1 MDTGVQMKHNE
12 ATHEKMYE
20 LLMHAAS
27 QLRKKLAIDDLSY
40 RVQLSPSTD
49 SKKYFL
55 HNVLNEFDK
64 AVFSL
69 MFACG
74 FLADNRNAGQ
84 PQEID
89 KPMTSK
95 IFQTKIDELAL
106 WRRKLVEVLADLIGF
121 KKANVASYYHHY
133 NLLHELNKKKKDA
146 KDRRTFWDCTNKTAA
161 REIKAIE
168 DNAQQIS
175 INLDPQKCWYA
186 EKNKAGQIQHKL
198 SNESSRFES
207 ILSIASKH
215 HKALLLSYRNAFG
228 KPSELLHPERI
239 TEAKDTTIQDFEQ
252 AIRGLILLGLHVL
265 SAIKDLLRIHNV
277 KGSLKQVANVI
288 KKNPFPTSLF
298 TFRTNPSLFVRDF
311 VISPGGPAQIIRKSK
326 SRFGYRTFH
335 VKFLIAQK
343 GVSSTE
349 EFLAEEIR
357 LLAPYKTLKQN
368 ILKILLEANPS
379 IKIDNRKLNKA
390 MKNQVLESWPL
401 LQGKI

>member
-1 MDTGVQMKHNE
+1 MEHNE

-40 RVQLSPSTD
+40 RVKLSPTTD

-64 AVFSL
+64 AVFGL

-74 FLADNRNAGQ
+74 FLADNRNAAQ

-89 KPMTSK
+89 KPMSSK
-95 IFQTKIDELAL
+95 IFQTKIDELTL

-121 KKANVASYYHHY
+121 KKANVPSYYHHY

-146 KDRRTFWDCTNKTAA
+146 KDRRTFWGCTNKAAA

-168 DNAQQIS
+168 DEAQQIT

-186 EKNKAGQIQHKL
+186 EKNKAGQVQQKL
-198 SNESSRFES
+198 NNESSRFES
-207 ILSIASKH
+207 IFSIASKH

-252 AIRGLILLGLHVL
+252 AIRGLLLLGLHVL

-277 KGSLKQVANVI
+277 KGSLKQVANAI
-288 KKNPFPTSLF
+288 KKNSFPISLF
-298 TFRTNPSLFVRDF
+298 TLRTNPSLFVRDF
-311 VISPGGPAQIIRKSK
+311 VISPMGPAQIIKKSK

-335 VKFLIAQK
+335 VKFLVAQK
-343 GVSSTE
+343 GVSLTE

-357 LLAPYKTLKQN
+357 LLAPYKTLKQQV
-368 ILKILLEANPS
+368 LRILLDADSSTKTN
-379 IKIDNRKLNKA
+379 NRKINSALK
-390 MKNQVLESWPL
+390 KQVLESWPL
-401 LQGKI
+401 MQGKI

>member
-1 MDTGVQMKHNE
+1 
-12 ATHEKMYE
+12 
-20 LLMHAAS
+20 
-27 QLRKKLAIDDLSY
+27 
-40 RVQLSPSTD
+40 
-49 SKKYFL
+49 
-55 HNVLNEFDK
+55 
-64 AVFSL
+64 
-69 MFACG
+69 
-74 FLADNRNAGQ
+74 
-84 PQEID
+84 
-89 KPMTSK
+89 MTSK

-133 NLLHELNKKKKDA
+133 KLLHELNKKKKDA
-146 KDRRTFWDCTNKTAA
+146 KDRRTFWGCTNKTAA
-161 REIKAIE
+161 REIKVKE

-207 ILSIASKH
+207 ILLIASKH

-228 KPSELLHPERI
+228 KPSELLDPERI

-265 SAIKDLLRIHNV
+265 SAVKDLLRIHNV
-277 KGSLKQVANVI
+277 KGSLKQVANVT
-288 KKNPFPTSLF
+288 KKNPFPISLF
-298 TFRTNPSLFVRDF
+298 SFRTNPSLFVRDF

-401 LQGKI
+401 IQGKI

>member
-1 MDTGVQMKHNE
+1 MKYNE
-12 ATHEKMYE
+12 ATYEEMYE
-20 LLMHAAS
+20 LLIHAAS
-27 QLRKKLAIDDLSY
+27 QLRKKMAIDDLSY
-40 RVQLSPSTD
+40 RVQLSPNTD
-49 SKKYFL
+49 SKKYYL
-55 HNVLNEFDK
+55 HNALTEFDK
-64 AVFSL
+64 AMFAL

-74 FLADNRNAGQ
+74 FLADNRNAAQ

-89 KPMTSK
+89 KPMSSK

-146 KDRRTFWDCTNKTAA
+146 KDRRTFWSCTNKAA
-161 REIKAIE
+161 AKEIKVIE
-168 DNAQQIS
+168 NDAQQLS

-186 EKNKAGQIQHKL
+186 EKNKVGQIQQKL

-207 ILSIASKH
+207 ILLIASKH

-228 KPSELLHPERI
+228 KPSELMHPERI
-239 TEAKDTTIQDFEQ
+239 TEAKDTTIHDFEQ
-252 AIRGLILLGLHVL
+252 AIRGLFLLGLHVL

-288 KKNPFPTSLF
+288 KKNLFPINLF
-298 TFRTNPSLFVRDF
+298 TIRTNPALFLRDF
-311 VISPGGPAQIIRKSK
+311 VISPMGPAQIIRKSK

-343 GVSSTE
+343 DVSSTE
-349 EFLAEEIR
+349 EYLAEEIR
-357 LLAPYKTLKQN
+357 LLAPYKILKQK
-368 ILKILLEANPS
+368 ILKILLEANPF

-401 LQGKI
+401 MQGKI